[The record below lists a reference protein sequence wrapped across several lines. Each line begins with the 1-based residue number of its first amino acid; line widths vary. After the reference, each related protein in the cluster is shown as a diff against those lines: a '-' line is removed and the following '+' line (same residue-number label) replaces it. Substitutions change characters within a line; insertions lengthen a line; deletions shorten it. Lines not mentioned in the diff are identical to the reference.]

1 MQKAG
6 STIQGNIFLKNTQYS
21 PVSHEERAIRPGSF
35 APLLQCN
42 LTGDVSSLYL
52 YTVSHVADADENCHC
67 DARVVGFAKKTLVLA
82 TTHTA
87 NIYYDVLLFASVI
100 CLFCSYKHE
109 LNARRKEE
117 LDNSDTNEYLAPI
130 RALEYFQ
137 CCMFTS
143 CVFISKNALWILLWF
158 LWYILY
164 IIYMYDA

>member
-1 MQKAG
+1 MRNEQFDLARLLLSYSVTWQEMSVVCICILSATSLMLMKTATAMQG
-6 STIQGNIFLKNTQYS
+6 WW
-21 PVSHEERAIRPGSF
+21 V
-35 APLLQCN
+35 LQ
-42 LTGDVSSLYL
+42 
-52 YTVSHVADADENCHC
+52 
-67 DARVVGFAKKTLVLA
+67 KKTLVLA

-100 CLFCSYKHE
+100 CLFCSYKRE